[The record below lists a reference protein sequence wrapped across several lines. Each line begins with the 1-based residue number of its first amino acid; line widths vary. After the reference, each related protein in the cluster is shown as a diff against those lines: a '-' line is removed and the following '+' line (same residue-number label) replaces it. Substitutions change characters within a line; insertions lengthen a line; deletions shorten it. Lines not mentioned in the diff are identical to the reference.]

1 MIDQFCHH
9 KILYFRLGFLAFC
22 LANLSCGRDDF
33 ETRISRRSKDPGF
46 GTISENDTLE
56 SKAKSGDSTGDG
68 RQNVEEKSSP
78 TTHKLS
84 LGWDQLIRAK
94 SFGIPVSSKAQ
105 GKTLR
110 QIVASETPGRDD
122 GQLCSACHNREE
134 AQGGYGL
141 AVDKNGFVT
150 NLDPWEKVGTLE
162 QRPWAGKGG
171 WVSRF
176 IQNKTKPAALKAVMR
191 AWLKGGCKEDQEP

>member
-1 MIDQFCHH
+1 MIDQFCQH
-9 KILYFRLGFLAFC
+9 KNLYFRLGILAFC
-22 LANLSCGRDDF
+22 LANLSCGQEAG
-33 ETRISRRSKDPGF
+33 ETRLSRRSRDPGLV
-46 GTISENDTLE
+46 TNSDNDSLE
-56 SKAKSGDSTGDG
+56 SKAKSGDSTGDE
-68 RQNVEEKSSP
+68 RQKVEEKSSA
-78 TTHKLS
+78 TTHELT
-84 LGWDQLIRAK
+84 LAWDQPIQAK
-94 SFGIPVSSKAQ
+94 FLGIPISSKAH

-110 QIVASETPGRDD
+110 QIVAGEAPGRDD

-141 AVDKNGFVT
+141 PVDKNGILI

-171 WVSRF
+171 WVGQF